1 VVAAGGDH
9 IVRGAIRGASNH
21 FSDEVCLPGCDHVPN
36 TWNRVKHLAYLLVS
50 NSVLLDLAYQNLKDS
65 TDAVMQEDLKLVEL
79 GLAKGPC
86 FSSPEE

>member
-1 VVAAGGDH
+1 MVAAGSDH
-9 IVRGAIRGASNH
+9 IVRGVIGGASNH
-21 FSDEVCLPGCDHVPN
+21 FSGEVYLPGCDHVPN

-50 NSVLLDLAYQNLKDS
+50 NSVFLDLAYQDLEDLA
-65 TDAVMQEDLKLVEL
+65 DAVMQEDLKLFEL